1 MPSAII
7 LDIVLPILNGIEVL
21 RILKSD
27 IKTRHIPIKILSST
41 EPQTIAKKLGA
52 IDSVTKP
59 IQENELDNLI
69 TSLISFIKNKE
80 KRILIIEGDEVQA
93 KHLEALLTDTDISV
107 TTVDTAKKGLKEA
120 LSYQYDC
127 AVLDLQL
134 SDKSDFKLL
143 ALIEEKNITL
153 PIIIYTT
160 RDLTDAELIKIRNYS
175 ETIVIKTAT
184 SNARLIDEVSL
195 FLHSEKD
202 SLNEE
207 KQQLLSEAMNN
218 DLGLVGRKILMV
230 DDDIRNIYALSS
242 VLEGKGLDIKS
253 AQNGKEALD
262 LLKNTA
268 NKFDIV
274 LMDIMM
280 PVMNGY
286 DAMRAIRKTK
296 KIKNIPIIALTAKAQ
311 AEDKQLCIDA
321 GANDYMSKPID
332 HEQLLSLLKIWLKR
346 EDNSKS

>member
-1 MPSAII
+1 MP
-7 LDIVLPILNGIEVL
+7 VLNSLEVL

-52 IDSVTKP
+52 IDSVIKP
-59 IQENELDNLI
+59 VEQDELETVI
-69 TSLISFIKNKE
+69 ISLINFTKNKE
-80 KRILIIEGDEVQA
+80 KHILIIEEGGVQ
-93 KHLEALLTDTDISV
+93 KEHLEILLTDTNISV
-107 TTVDTAKKGLKEA
+107 KTVDTVKKGLKEA
-120 LSYQYDC
+120 LANQYDC
-127 AVLDLQL
+127 VVLDLHL
-134 SDKSDFKLL
+134 SDTGGLKLL
-143 ALIEEKNITL
+143 PLIEEKNITL
-153 PIIIYTT
+153 PIIVYTT

-175 ETIVIKTAT
+175 ETVVIKTAT
-184 SNARLIDEVSL
+184 SNARLIEEISL
-195 FLHSEKD
+195 FLHTTQD

-207 KQQLLSEAMNN
+207 KQHLLSQAMDN
-218 DLGLVGRKILMV
+218 DLGLVGKKILMV

-242 VLEGKGLDIKS
+242 VLEDKGLDIKS
-253 AQNGKEALD
+253 AQNGKEALN
-262 LLKNTA
+262 LLINTE

-286 DAMRAIRKTK
+286 DSMRAIRKEN

-332 HEQLLSLLKIWLKR
+332 HEQLLSLLKIWLKN
-346 EDNSKS
+346 EESD